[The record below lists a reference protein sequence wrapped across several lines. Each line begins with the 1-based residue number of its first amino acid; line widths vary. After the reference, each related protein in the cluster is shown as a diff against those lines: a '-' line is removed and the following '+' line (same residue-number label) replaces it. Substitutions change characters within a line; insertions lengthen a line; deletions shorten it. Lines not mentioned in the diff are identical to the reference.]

1 MKVFAVIAATV
12 AVASAQSLAVKK
24 WTPVNFGAA
33 RGHNCLTANG
43 KAAKLSRDC
52 DIQAS
57 AYPKLCVSVG
67 GQCGMSLADAEA
79 NCGAIEGCAG
89 VFCAPYYS
97 DATRCL
103 ARSKAEFAGKYIHR
117 VKGVYNK
124 IKRAPIERAPIKK
137 APSAPS
143 PSKKGPKVPSLK
155 ATSKI
160 DAHATK
166 TSAVVQKVVKKAP
179 AFKNV
184 KNVATR
190 AQKVDNEIKRAPIKI
205 ERKPL
210 AKITPDSCS
219 QVELEALQEKF
230 WPYYQKV
237 NGDYDAKKSGRI
249 DMKAI
254 AHYKFLHQKCGD
266 QAYMKVDRRA
276 DQAYM
281 KVDRQCGETSECAFE
296 WKSQRWGKKTWTS
309 HCQAKLWGGY
319 HIDCHTCDWCERKA
333 PDGQIVRKMPSA
345 TAAFKN
351 VKNVATRA
359 AKIDEPRKHF
369 KLCDAQNCANWE
381 CKEWCH
387 CFDEK
392 AEHLG
397 LYEHHGCDED
407 DSSGACECETTGN
420 GATFSGEDQMFLK
433 KRNHELMKKTT
444 KTAWSADMKRLAP
457 RVKTM
462 EIAAKHKF
470 VAAKHK

>member
-190 AQKVDNEIKRAPIKI
+190 AQKVDNEIKRAPI
-205 ERKPL
+205 
-210 AKITPDSCS
+210 A
-219 QVELEALQEKF
+219 
-230 WPYYQKV
+230 
-237 NGDYDAKKSGRI
+237 
-249 DMKAI
+249 
-254 AHYKFLHQKCGD
+254 
-266 QAYMKVDRRA
+266 
-276 DQAYM
+276 
-281 KVDRQCGETSECAFE
+281 
-296 WKSQRWGKKTWTS
+296 
-309 HCQAKLWGGY
+309 
-319 HIDCHTCDWCERKA
+319 
-333 PDGQIVRKMPSA
+333 
-345 TAAFKN
+345 AAFKN
-351 VKNVATRA
+351 VENVATRA
-359 AKIDEPRKHF
+359 AKIDELREHF
-369 KLCDAQNCANWE
+369 KLCDAQNCANWA

-407 DSSGACECETTGN
+407 ASSGACECETTGN
-420 GATFSGEDQMFLK
+420 GATFSVEDQMFLQ

>member
-12 AVASAQSLAVKK
+12 AVASAQSLAVKKQVQK

-43 KAAKLSRDC
+43 KAAKNSRDC

-67 GQCGMSLADAEA
+67 GQCGMSLANAEA
-79 NCGAIEGCAG
+79 NCGAIKGCAG

-103 ARSKAEFAGKYIHR
+103 ARSKAEIAGKYIHR

-124 IKRAPIERAPIKK
+124 IKRAPIKRKRVPIKK
-137 APSAPS
+137 FVEIKRKP
-143 PSKKGPKVPSLK
+143 
-155 ATSKI
+155 
-160 DAHATK
+160 
-166 TSAVVQKVVKKAP
+166 
-179 AFKNV
+179 
-184 KNVATR
+184 
-190 AQKVDNEIKRAPIKI
+190 IKRAPIKRAPI
-205 ERKPL
+205 KKVVEIKR
-210 AKITPDSCS
+210 SCS
-219 QVELEALQEKF
+219 KVELKALQEKF

-254 AHYKFLHQKCGD
+254 AHFKFLHQKCGD
-266 QAYMKVDRRA
+266 QAYMKVVKKA
-276 DQAYM
+276 PAFKKAQNVVVKKVVK
-281 KVDRQCGETSECAFE
+281 KVDNEIKR
-296 WKSQRWGKKTWTS
+296 
-309 HCQAKLWGGY
+309 
-319 HIDCHTCDWCERKA
+319 A
-333 PDGQIVRKMPSA
+333 PIRIEHKPL
-345 TAAFKN
+345 
-351 VKNVATRA
+351 
-359 AKIDEPRKHF
+359 AKIDEPREHF
-369 KLCDAQNCANWE
+369 KLCDAQNCANWA

-407 DSSGACECETTGN
+407 ASSGACECETTGN
-420 GATFSGEDQMFLK
+420 GATFSVEDQMFLK